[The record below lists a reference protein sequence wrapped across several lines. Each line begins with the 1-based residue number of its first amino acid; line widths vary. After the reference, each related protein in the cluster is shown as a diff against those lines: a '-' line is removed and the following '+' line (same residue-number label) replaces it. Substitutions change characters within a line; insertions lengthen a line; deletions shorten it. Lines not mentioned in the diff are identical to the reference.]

1 MKLSTPEFRAM
12 QSIPRKLGQQ
22 FFEMPIFRQMGLD
35 LQNKDVLEIGCGSGY
50 GASLLNQLQPKSYI
64 GLDVMTEQVE
74 LARRN
79 YPRFEFLIQDAED
92 LSQFADESKDVV
104 IIFGVLHHI
113 PNWRKAID
121 EITRVLKPNGSLFLE
136 EPRGVDIK
144 FFDSIFRWGHPDT
157 DFGLKALDEH
167 LSIQGL
173 KIVNKRW
180 TPLLTMYHVRRIN
193 SVKTV

>member
-12 QSIPRKLGQQ
+12 QSLPRKLGQR
-22 FFEMPIFRQMGLD
+22 FFEMTMFRHMGLD

-50 GASLLNQLQPKSYI
+50 GAYLLNQLRPKSYI

-74 LARRN
+74 LARKK
-79 YPRFEFLIQDAED
+79 YPQFKFLIQDAED
-92 LSQFADESKDVV
+92 LSQFENESKDLV

-144 FFDSIFRWGHPDT
+144 VFDAFFRWGHPNT
-157 DFGLKALDEH
+157 DFGLNALDKYLAERK
-167 LSIQGL
+167 L

-180 TPLLTMYHVRRIN
+180 TPLLTMVHTR
-193 SVKTV
+193 K

>member
-12 QSIPRKLGQQ
+12 QSLPRRLGQR
-22 FFEMPIFRQMGLD
+22 FFEMTMFRQMGLD

-50 GASLLNQLQPKSYI
+50 GAYLLSQLQPKSYI

-79 YPRFEFLIQDAED
+79 YPQFQFLIQDAED
-92 LSQFADESKDVV
+92 LSQFENESKDVV

-121 EITRVLKPNGSLFLE
+121 EIIRVLKKDGSLFLE

-144 FFDSIFRWGHPDT
+144 VFDAFFRWGHPNT
-157 DFGLKALDEH
+157 DFGLNALDEY
-167 LSIQGL
+167 LSKQGL
-173 KIVNKRW
+173 KIVNKSW
-180 TPLLTMYHVRRIN
+180 TPLLTMYHI
-193 SVKTV
+193 KKMQ

>member
-12 QSIPRKLGQQ
+12 QSIPRKLGQR
-22 FFEMPIFRQMGLD
+22 FFEMPNFRQMGLD

-64 GLDVMTEQVE
+64 GLDVMVEQVQ
-74 LARRN
+74 LAGKN
-79 YPRFEFLIQDAED
+79 YPQFQFLIQDAED
-92 LSQFADESKDVV
+92 LSQFADESKDAV

-113 PNWRKAID
+113 PNWRKAIE

-167 LSIQGL
+167 LDKREL

-180 TPLLTMYHVRRIN
+180 TPLLTMYHIW
-193 SVKTV
+193 K